1 MIDAGADKP
10 DPLRHAVD
18 GHVGDYT
25 LAIEEAFDHA
35 ASGNGALR
43 HALGRLSVSLTPLE
57 VKKQEF
63 EKVFRGYDPVAV
75 DAFLELVSEEMAALV
90 ASQRSRGTVDRRA
103 VDGGGLST
111 DGAGSQGDRGKRS
124 APGGRRP
131 GDCGEGRRD
140 RRPGSR
146 LSPGRLVAEAE
157 RRRAS
162 LEERIQEMESSERD
176 FLRRLKAFL
185 DEHRRT
191 LEAHPLLL
199 DVGKARNVQAGGA

>member
-1 MIDAGADKP
+1 M
-10 DPLRHAVD
+10 
-18 GHVGDYT
+18 
-25 LAIEEAFDHA
+25 
-35 ASGNGALR
+35 
-43 HALGRLSVSLTPLE
+43 SLTPLE

-90 ASQRSRGTVDRRA
+90 MRINGLEERLIGVQSAVEDYRQMEQALKETMANAQRQAADARETAARE
-103 VDGGGLST
+103 
-111 DGAGSQGDRGKRS
+111 
-124 APGGRRP
+124 
-131 GDCGEGRRD
+131 GEIVVREAQVEAE
-140 RRPGSR
+140 
-146 LSPGRLVAEAE
+146 RLVAEAE

-176 FLRRLKAFL
+176 FLRRLKSFL

-199 DVGKARNVQAGGA
+199 DVGEEKKRAKQEARDR